1 MKLNMKIDVNWLIIT
16 ETHREDNPW
25 KRNIKIITEN
35 TIELIAF
42 IEINNITK
50 HFIINIIVGINEKS
64 INRTPNNT
72 VILSFLYGFI
82 LDTSISKEE
91 EWKLKI
97 LNQHI
102 VMESIEPRINRA
114 DYV

>member
-1 MKLNMKIDVNWLIIT
+1 M
-16 ETHREDNPW
+16 ES
-25 KRNIKIITEN
+25 
-35 TIELIAF
+35 F

-91 EWKLKI
+91 E
-97 LNQHI
+97 
-102 VMESIEPRINRA
+102 
-114 DYV
+114 